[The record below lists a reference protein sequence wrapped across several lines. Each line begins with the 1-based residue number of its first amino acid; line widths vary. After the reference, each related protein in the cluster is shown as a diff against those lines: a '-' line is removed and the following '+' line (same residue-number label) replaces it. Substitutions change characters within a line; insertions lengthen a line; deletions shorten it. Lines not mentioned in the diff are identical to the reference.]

1 MGPVTNNPFLIAIIN
16 MVVVF
21 GVLIVLGVLMH
32 LIEMVDPTKKKAAPK
47 AAAPVAAAPAAV
59 AAAPVVEDKSE
70 EIAAVIAAAVAACGG
85 SENVGGHGGARG
97 AHPCAQGARRPA
109 PPPRRSGR
117 GRSGQALPRLR
128 RAPSDEQQPRPHDGG
143 KAAGDV

>member
-47 AAAPVAAAPAAV
+47 AAAPVAAAPAAAV
-59 AAAPVVEDKSE
+59 AAPVVEDKSE

-85 SENVGGHGGARG
+85 SENVAAVRILAPAASWAVGAR
-97 AHPCAQGARRPA
+97 AEAQTVKPFM
-109 PPPRRSGR
+109 
-117 GRSGQALPRLR
+117 
-128 RAPSDEQQPRPHDGG
+128 
-143 KAAGDV
+143 

>member
-1 MGPVTNNPFLIAIIN
+1 MI
-16 MVVVF
+16 VVF

-85 SENVGGHGGARG
+85 SENVVAVRIAAPATSWAVGAR
-97 AHPCAQGARRPA
+97 AEAQTV
-109 PPPRRSGR
+109 
-117 GRSGQALPRLR
+117 
-128 RAPSDEQQPRPHDGG
+128 QPFC
-143 KAAGDV
+143 

>member
-32 LIEMVDPTKKKAAPK
+32 VIEMIDPTKKKAAPK

-85 SENVGGHGGARG
+85 SENVVAVRITAPSTAWAVGAR
-97 AHPCAQGARRPA
+97 AEAQTV
-109 PPPRRSGR
+109 
-117 GRSGQALPRLR
+117 
-128 RAPSDEQQPRPHDGG
+128 QPFC
-143 KAAGDV
+143 

>member
-85 SENVGGHGGARG
+85 SENVTAVRILAPAAAWAVGAR
-97 AHPCAQGARRPA
+97 AEAQTVKPFM
-109 PPPRRSGR
+109 
-117 GRSGQALPRLR
+117 
-128 RAPSDEQQPRPHDGG
+128 
-143 KAAGDV
+143 

>member
-85 SENVGGHGGARG
+85 SENVTAVRILAPAASWAVGAR
-97 AHPCAQGARRPA
+97 AEAQTVKPFM
-109 PPPRRSGR
+109 
-117 GRSGQALPRLR
+117 
-128 RAPSDEQQPRPHDGG
+128 
-143 KAAGDV
+143 

>member
-16 MVVVF
+16 MIVVF

-32 LIEMVDPTKKKAAPK
+32 VIEMIDPTKKKAAPK
-47 AAAPVAAAPAAV
+47 AAAPVAAPAAAPV

-85 SENVGGHGGARG
+85 AENVVAVRIAAPATSWAVGAR
-97 AHPCAQGARRPA
+97 AEAQTV
-109 PPPRRSGR
+109 
-117 GRSGQALPRLR
+117 
-128 RAPSDEQQPRPHDGG
+128 QPFC
-143 KAAGDV
+143 

>member
-16 MVVVF
+16 MIVVF

-47 AAAPVAAAPAAV
+47 AAAPVAAPAAAPV
-59 AAAPVVEDKSE
+59 AAPVVEDKSE

-85 SENVGGHGGARG
+85 AENVVAVRIAAPATSWAVGAR
-97 AHPCAQGARRPA
+97 AEAQTV
-109 PPPRRSGR
+109 
-117 GRSGQALPRLR
+117 
-128 RAPSDEQQPRPHDGG
+128 QPFC
-143 KAAGDV
+143 

>member
-16 MVVVF
+16 MIVVF

-70 EIAAVIAAAVAACGG
+70 EIAAGIAGAVAACGG
-85 SENVGGHGGARG
+85 SENVVAVRIAAPATSWAVGAR
-97 AHPCAQGARRPA
+97 AEAQTV
-109 PPPRRSGR
+109 
-117 GRSGQALPRLR
+117 
-128 RAPSDEQQPRPHDGG
+128 QPFC
-143 KAAGDV
+143 

>member
-32 LIEMVDPTKKKAAPK
+32 VIEMIDPTKKKAAPK
-47 AAAPVAAAPAAV
+47 AAAPVAAPAAAPV
-59 AAAPVVEDKSE
+59 AAPVVEDKSE

-85 SENVGGHGGARG
+85 ADNVVAVRIAAPATSWAVGAR
-97 AHPCAQGARRPA
+97 AEAQTV
-109 PPPRRSGR
+109 
-117 GRSGQALPRLR
+117 
-128 RAPSDEQQPRPHDGG
+128 QPFC
-143 KAAGDV
+143 